1 MPQVLGCIDGTFVRI
16 STPRENEPDY
26 VNRKGFHSLNVQ
38 MVCNNNFIITN
49 CVARWPGSCHDS
61 RVFRESQLCHDFE
74 NDLYSGFLLGD
85 SGYPCRRYLM
95 TPYNHTNDIRHRER
109 FNGALCRTRV
119 VIEQTF
125 GILKR
130 RFSCLSIGLRT
141 NPNRACKYIVACAIL
156 HNIGILR
163 QDIVSE
169 TVDDL
174 VVQGPDVLEHNH
186 LNENGFGIRENMAR
200 NLFS

>member
-1 MPQVLGCIDGTFVRI
+1 MEVTKLKQIRTGNKRAITRLLTKIEEFRRNEDLTGMPQVLGYIDGTFVRI

-74 NDLYSGFLLGD
+74 NDLYSGFMLGD
-85 SGYPCRRYLM
+85 PGYPCRRYLM
-95 TPYNHTNDIRHRER
+95 TPYNHTNEIRHRER

-119 VIEQTF
+119 IIEQTF
-125 GILKR
+125 GILKW
-130 RFSCLSIGLRT
+130 RFNCLSIGLRT
-141 NPNRACKYIVACAIL
+141 NPNRAC
-156 HNIGILR
+156 N
-163 QDIVSE
+163 
-169 TVDDL
+169 
-174 VVQGPDVLEHNH
+174 VLWHVPYCTT
-186 LNENGFGIRENMAR
+186 
-200 NLFS
+200 